1 MREKFEMLLDRDEEI
16 MWVNNVNIKPC
27 VLKGLIPSIV
37 FGIFMSIFMTPF
49 LYLFMFSNTLIESK
63 TFQPILILSISAI
76 IMIGN
81 LILIYLSAKNTYI
94 AITNK
99 RIIKRS
105 GAFNNS
111 FIHYTLKNVG
121 TIQVSG
127 SIVDSNNSATLLITT
142 KDFHNDNRGNIKSV
156 RLRITSLYNA
166 YEAYKVLNS
175 LTEGNNENL
184 RIKIEN

>member
-16 MWVNNVNIKPC
+16 MWVNNVNIKAC

-37 FGIFMSIFMTPF
+37 LGIFMSIFMTPF
-49 LYLFMFSNTLIESK
+49 LYLFMFSNTLMESK

-99 RIIKRS
+99 RIIKR
-105 GAFNNS
+105 
-111 FIHYTLKNVG
+111 
-121 TIQVSG
+121 
-127 SIVDSNNSATLLITT
+127 
-142 KDFHNDNRGNIKSV
+142 R
-156 RLRITSLYNA
+156 
-166 YEAYKVLNS
+166 
-175 LTEGNNENL
+175 
-184 RIKIEN
+184 